1 MNEANGRKGVAE
13 GGELPWLG
21 TTIKFVVLV
30 HVPDQTQVQLG
41 DQVSLILTTSFS
53 IFKHNSNPIR
63 YVKEVFD
70 VTFTDLNKPVTVH
83 PVYDQI

>member
-41 DQVSLILTTSFS
+41 DQVTKFRCFV
-53 IFKHNSNPIR
+53 IFKHNFNPIFLTS
-63 YVKEVFD
+63 YKEVFD

-83 PVYDQI
+83 PVYDQL